1 MRNFYLMPLIFIILS
16 LKVLATESNCNQ
28 INTAQDL
35 TDNFERISNWKEF
48 YRPKEYTLISELSA
62 EYINQFYYQ
71 VGEPHLE
78 KKIISDFDESLANEV
93 GVRVAIRVRYLDHD
107 KNENLSLVSEYVIP
121 GFYFEVAEGIIA
133 GSDRGEFGGDLF
145 FIDHNK
151 KVLKLA
157 DLNVQDIFKFGS
169 SYVVVSGVD
178 HLGFEYGKLHLL
190 NFSEGKP
197 VFELFFNL
205 TGSPKELIRINS
217 DSLLLKFRNNSYLFN
232 IKGVLSRVA
241 CQ

>member
-1 MRNFYLMPLIFIILS
+1 MRNFLLMSLIFIILS
-16 LKVLATESNCNQ
+16 LKVLAAEFDCNQ
-28 INTAQDL
+28 INTAQEI
-35 TDNFERISNWKEF
+35 TDDFERISNWKKF
-48 YRPKEYTLISELSA
+48 YKPKEYTLINELPA

-71 VGEPHLE
+71 AGEAHLE
-78 KKIISDFDESLANEV
+78 DKIISDFDESLANEV
-93 GVRVAIRVRYLDHD
+93 GVKIAIRVRYLGYD
-107 KNENLSLVSEYVIP
+107 KNENHVLVSDYFIP

-157 DLNVQDIFKFGS
+157 DINVQDIFKFGS
-169 SYVVVSGVD
+169 SYVVVSGLD

-190 NFSEGKP
+190 NFSKGKP

-217 DSLLLKFRNNSYLFN
+217 DSLLLKFRNNRYLFN
-232 IKGVLSRVA
+232 IKGILSRVT
-241 CQ
+241 CE